1 MSSKYQWL
9 INSCTEKDQ
18 FGGTWTLVS
27 FNLFT
32 FLFFL
37 SITIVAGPLAYRI
50 CASAFNWERHYISL
64 VGYLNLSYQNLI
76 LGYVLFTLGNYTHTF
91 NYLTVIFYFLGLFGY
106 SFLVELPFL
115 KVSLPTWRTWSIS
128 AWAVHLAG
136 LFLIILAA
144 GYFIYLSSVDGY
156 AAMYI
161 ISFIFATGFIWF
173 PIIICKF
180 NSYIINTYPQGSPIS
195 RLPKALVLKV
205 SSFKNKS
212 LNRIS
217 QKNSSTRQR
226 SSVSSCNSADDES
239 QDAYPLTR
247 NSTSN
252 KNRNSHSFGKNQD
265 AILTTPSLNRL
276 SAQIEKQST
285 SNNKNI
291 QTPNTNNEN
300 IDVLQSSN
308 INPSNKLKN
317 RPSSPVYLLEMS
329 SVGNFNAKD
338 MHSELLKKEIITPG
352 FFEQDQDQDQDSLV
366 SSRLTATHPS
376 VSMNLLSRDAPS
388 QTPTEDTRPIYLGLS
403 SANPGGRIKYR
414 VHLHHWQI
422 FYILAFFT
430 RFPNTISRITSGLVL
445 GIYTQGAT
453 AYGHDHLLISLSNP
467 SVHHQST

>member
-9 INSCTEKDQ
+9 INSCTETDQ

-37 SITIVAGPLAYRI
+37 SITIVAGPIAYRF

-76 LGYVLFTLGNYTHTF
+76 LGYVLFTLGNYAHTF
-91 NYLTVIFYFLGLFGY
+91 NYITVIFYFLGLFGY

-136 LFLIILAA
+136 LSLIMLAA
-144 GYFIYLSSVDGY
+144 GYFVYLASADGY

-161 ISFIFATGFIWF
+161 ISFIIASGFIWF

-180 NSYIINTYPQGSPIS
+180 NSYIINKYPQGLPIS

-212 LNRIS
+212 FNRIP

-226 SSVSSCNSADDES
+226 SSISSCNSADDES
-239 QDAYPLTR
+239 KDVYPLAGKNVS
-247 NSTSN
+247 NSNQN
-252 KNRNSHSFGKNQD
+252 KHSFGKNQD
-265 AILTTPSLNRL
+265 AILTTPSLNRH
-276 SAQIEKQST
+276 SSNTEKPST
-285 SNNKNI
+285 SNNKNPQI
-291 QTPNTNNEN
+291 NNTNNEN
-300 IDVLQSSN
+300 INAPQISSLNSSN
-308 INPSNKLKN
+308 TPKN

-329 SVGNFNAKD
+329 SMGNFNAKD
-338 MHSELLKKEIITPG
+338 LHSDLLKKEIITPG
-352 FFEQDQDQDQDSLV
+352 FFEQDHDSLN

-376 VSMNLLSRDAPS
+376 VSMNLLFREALS

-430 RFPNTISRITSGLVL
+430 RFPNTISRIAAGLVL

-453 AYGHDHLLISLSNP
+453 AYGHDHLLINQTSP